1 MRQATVAPADL
12 LALLP
17 GMAPGAEL
25 GAALAALHLPAVP
38 NGSVVEVLQAHY
50 RQLAH
55 AHAGLVATLLEVA
68 RTTPWNDP
76 VDPAGSADPAP
87 GSTEWLDR
95 AERTIGLQASAE
107 GEIAAALRWTP
118 GKAGWELARAQ
129 LLVERLPR
137 CSRRWPRGGSTA
149 PRLMCSP
156 STSTPNG

>member
-55 AHAGLVATLLEVA
+55 AHAHAGLVATLLEVA

-95 AERTIGLQASAE
+95 A
-107 GEIAAALRWTP
+107 
-118 GKAGWELARAQ
+118 ARSGC
-129 LLVERLPR
+129 RPRPRGRSPPR
-137 CSRRWPRGGSTA
+137 CAGRRARPAGSWPGRSFWSSGCRGVRGVGRGA
-149 PRLMCSP
+149 DRPRQ
-156 STSTPNG
+156 G